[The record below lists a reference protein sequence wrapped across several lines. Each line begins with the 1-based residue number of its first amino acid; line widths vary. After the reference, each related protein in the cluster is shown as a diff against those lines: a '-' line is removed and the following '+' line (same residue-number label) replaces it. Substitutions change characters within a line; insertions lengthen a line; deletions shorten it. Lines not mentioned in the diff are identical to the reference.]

1 MDLTN
6 TIDKLFGG
14 AMSKQQTTI
23 WFSFF
28 IILVVSIIISL
39 CIQMYL
45 TLPNVDNVIVEDDGE
60 LVESPSPMTTESGE
74 MTGLAKGSTTT
85 LIIGSLLVGIGIIL
99 LFVENDKINIAGK
112 SCIVIGSILEFI
124 SLSIVRQTR
133 NLSPLQQSGYNITI
147 GLIIL
152 QAVIGVWSNSNLRE
166 HFKIKEYNFN
176 IEEKNKNLPVA
187 DVAPNAPV
195 APDAPANKI

>member
-1 MDLTN
+1 MNLN
-6 TIDKLFGG
+6 HTIDKLFGG
-14 AMSKQQTTI
+14 TMTKTQTSI

-39 CIQMYL
+39 CIQMYV
-45 TLPNVDNVIVEDDGE
+45 TLPNVDNVVVEEDGD
-60 LVESPSPMTTESGE
+60 LIESPSPMTTESGE

-85 LIIGSLLVGIGIIL
+85 LIIGSLLVAIGIIL
-99 LFVENDKINIAGK
+99 LLVKNDNMNTAGK

-152 QAVIGVWSNSNLRE
+152 QAVIGVWSNSNLSE
-166 HFKIKEYNFN
+166 HLNVPEYTVNIQKKDNIPMGTVQKE
-176 IEEKNKNLPVA
+176 
-187 DVAPNAPV
+187 
-195 APDAPANKI
+195 